1 MLLIELTTLTTSSRL
16 KNLGVKISDDDY
28 IQINSFIDIGKI
40 THLTENPDDKS
51 ITNIYLTNGAVLHT
65 DIPIYLEA
73 ESPLS
78 VFLYENPLILY
89 FVLEDHQEHYCFLQS
104 INEVDLQM
112 NYYLQN

>member
-65 DIPIYLEA
+65 DIK
-73 ESPLS
+73 
-78 VFLYENPLILY
+78 LIELI
-89 FVLEDHQEHYCFLQS
+89 S
-104 INEVDLQM
+104 
-112 NYYLQN
+112 YLQNAHKETSIDV

>member
-51 ITNIYLTNGAVLHT
+51 ITNIYLTNGAVLYT
-65 DIPIYLEA
+65 DIKLTE
-73 ESPLS
+73 
-78 VFLYENPLILY
+78 LI
-89 FVLEDHQEHYCFLQS
+89 
-104 INEVDLQM
+104 N
-112 NYYLQN
+112 YLQNAHKETSVDV